1 MLQSQGEEFD
11 QEIGRMT
18 TLTINLNPFVVTDD
32 QFYKLCQANPEL
44 RLERKASGEVVIMSP
59 TGGETGIRNFRLSG
73 QLWNWQEQ
81 HQAGQAFDSSTGFKL
96 PNGATRSPD
105 LSWISQQRWD
115 ALPAKQKRGFVPL
128 CPDFVVELR
137 SPTDDIEDTRAKMQE
152 YLDNGARLGWLID
165 PETRTIEIYEPS
177 EEVEILYNPE
187 RVAGD
192 PILPGFV
199 LTMKRVWG

>member
-1 MLQSQGEEFD
+1 
-11 QEIGRMT
+11 MT

-73 QLWNWQEQ
+73 QLWHWHEQ
-81 HQAGQAFDSSTGFKL
+81 RQSGQAFDSSTGFKL

-105 LSWISQQRWD
+105 VSWISQQRWD

-152 YLDNGARLGWLID
+152 YIANGARLGWLID
-165 PETRTIEIYEPS
+165 PETRTVEIYEPG
-177 EEVEILYNPE
+177 EEVEIFYNPAY
-187 RVAGD
+187 VAGD
-192 PILPGFV
+192 PLLPDFV
-199 LTMKRVWG
+199 LDMKRVWG